1 MGFGDRLFNWGRLF
15 TLSAASSLR
24 GIRDNLRLV
33 VWQPFALSLG
43 LDMQQV
49 GSLESLTDFTKLV
62 FEPAFGVI
70 SDAVGRKKLLIVRE
84 AVTLLALVLIL
95 LAQSWQILFIAMTL
109 IGVSYALVSVW
120 STVVAESAEPSRL
133 GFVYSVVGACY
144 TGAGIVGTLGAG
156 FLADT
161 FGYSMVFTVAT
172 LFAFLSLALVWLK
185 LPETM
190 REASKRVDLG
200 RTATAALR
208 AFNPPK
214 ELRGFYVATAFDL
227 VAFGMGVRLLSGM
240 LNSGY
245 GYTPWMI
252 GLYTA
257 AMTTTQAIAQVPLG
271 RLADRFGY
279 GKFMAISQFTACIM
293 LGMMIVS
300 KEFAVVFAASLILG
314 LANAFWIPAEQ
325 AWIAAHVDPSQRAQA
340 LGSFST
346 FRGLIGLP
354 APIIGGI
361 LFEAFGFDIPIALN
375 LVIAFIDG
383 VMILLWV
390 KDRKQK

>member
-1 MGFGDRLFNWGRLF
+1 
-15 TLSAASSLR
+15 
-24 GIRDNLRLV
+24 
-33 VWQPFALSLG
+33 
-43 LDMQQV
+43 
-49 GSLESLTDFTKLV
+49 
-62 FEPAFGVI
+62 
-70 SDAVGRKKLLIVRE
+70 
-84 AVTLLALVLIL
+84 
-95 LAQSWQILFIAMTL
+95 
-109 IGVSYALVSVW
+109 
-120 STVVAESAEPSRL
+120 
-133 GFVYSVVGACY
+133 
-144 TGAGIVGTLGAG
+144 
-156 FLADT
+156 
-161 FGYSMVFTVAT
+161 
-172 LFAFLSLALVWLK
+172 
-185 LPETM
+185 
-190 REASKRVDLG
+190 
-200 RTATAALR
+200 
-208 AFNPPK
+208 
-214 ELRGFYVATAFDL
+214 
-227 VAFGMGVRLLSGM
+227 MGVRLLSGM

-293 LGMMIVS
+293 LGMMIIS
-300 KEFAVVFAASLILG
+300 KELAVVFSASLILG

-325 AWIAAHVDPSQRAQA
+325 AWIAAHVDPSRRAQA